1 MTNTVHRFAPRHL
14 VCGFVSPFQVA
25 QQGTLRLVKGRGI
38 YVWDQ
43 HGRRYIDGLASLW
56 NVAVGHGQ
64 PSITRAV
71 ARQMQNLAYA
81 PTLLGF
87 SSHPAE
93 ELARRIVRMA
103 PRGLTRVLFTSG
115 GSEANESIIR
125 LVRLY
130 WRLKGQPEKYRI
142 VTLNR
147 GYHGSSTGAASLTG
161 LSYFHEYYEPLL
173 DGVLRLPRP
182 HCNRCELGLE
192 FPSCR
197 LACTDELERLMER
210 EGALSIAAVLAEPVQ
225 GVGGVIV
232 PPDGYHERLRDI
244 CSRHNVLLAYDEV
257 ITGFGRLGYPFGI
270 QRWRV
275 TPDLISF
282 AKGVTS
288 GYLPLGGVLLR
299 EKLYRT
305 FEEAGPE
312 FSLHHGFTYSGHPAV
327 CAAALA
333 NLNLMRRR
341 RLMSRA
347 RRLEPFFAGLLRRLQ
362 RHDVVREVR
371 VAGLMAA
378 VEFHHNGTGRRVPG
392 QWPFAVRVRQ
402 ACLER
407 GLIVRASGD
416 VVALCP
422 PLVIRTAELRQL
434 VDLLDQAVEEVG
446 AASRQAGQRATEAN
460 G

>member
-1 MTNTVHRFAPRHL
+1 MPENVHRFAPRHL
-14 VCGFVSPFQVA
+14 VCGFASPYQIM
-25 QQGTLRLVKGRGI
+25 QQGTLRLTKGRGI

-64 PSITRAV
+64 PSIPRAV
-71 ARQMQNLAYA
+71 ARQMHQIAYA

-93 ELARRIVRMA
+93 ELARRIVKLA

-115 GSEANESIIR
+115 GSEANESVIR

-130 WRLKGQPEKYRI
+130 WRLKGHPEKYRI

-161 LSYFHEYYEPLL
+161 LPYFHQYYEPLL

-182 HCNRCELGLE
+182 HCGQCDLDLQY
-192 FPSCR
+192 PSCQ
-197 LACTDELERLMER
+197 LACAEELEQLIRR
-210 EGALSIAAVLAEPVQ
+210 EGAHTIGAVLVEPVQ

-232 PPDGYHERLRDI
+232 PPDGYHQRLREI
-244 CSRHNVLLAYDEV
+244 CSRYDILFACDEV

-275 TPDLISF
+275 APDLISF

-299 EKLYRT
+299 EEIYRT
-305 FEEAGPE
+305 LVEAGPD

-347 RRLEPFFAGLLRRLQ
+347 RRLESYFARLLDRLRRW
-362 RHDVVREVR
+362 DVVKDIR
-371 VAGLMAA
+371 VIGLMAA
-378 VEFHHNGTGRRVPG
+378 VECNSASAAGSG
-392 QWPFAVRVRQ
+392 QWPFAIRLRQ

-407 GLIVRASGD
+407 GLILRASGD
-416 VVALCP
+416 SVVLCP
-422 PLVIRTAELRQL
+422 PLVVKASELRQI
-434 VDLLDQAVEEVG
+434 VELLDQALEAVATGGNG
-446 AASRQAGQRATEAN
+446 ADRETQRAN

>member
-1 MTNTVHRFAPRHL
+1 MTDTMHRFAPRHL
-14 VCGFVSPFQVA
+14 VCGFVSPYQVM

-64 PSITRAV
+64 PSIARAV
-71 ARQMQNLAYA
+71 ARQMNHLAYA

-87 SSHPAE
+87 SSRPAE
-93 ELARRIVRMA
+93 ELARRIVKLA

-130 WRLKGQPEKYRI
+130 WRLKGHPEKFRI

-161 LSYFHEYYEPLL
+161 LAYFHQYYEPLL
-173 DGVLRLPRP
+173 EGVIRLPRP
-182 HCNRCELGLE
+182 HCRRCELRLQY
-192 FPSCR
+192 PSCEI
-197 LACTDELERLMER
+197 ACATELEQLIER
-210 EGALSIAAVLAEPVQ
+210 EGAHTIGAVLVEPVQ

-232 PPDGYHERLRDI
+232 PPEGYHQRLREI
-244 CSRHNVLLAYDEV
+244 CSRHEILLACDEV

-270 QRWRV
+270 QRWQV

-288 GYLPLGGVLLR
+288 GYLPLGGVLLS
-299 EKLYRT
+299 EDIYRT
-305 FEEAGPE
+305 LVQAGPE

-347 RRLEPFFAGLLRRLQ
+347 RRLEAYLSNLLEPLRR
-362 RHDVVREVR
+362 HSVVREIR
-371 VAGLMAA
+371 VIGLMAA
-378 VEFHHNGTGRRVPG
+378 VEFDDSSAPPGSG
-392 QWPFAVRVRQ
+392 QWPLAVRVRQ

-416 VVALCP
+416 VVAVCP
-422 PLVIRTAELRQL
+422 PLVVKTAQL
-434 VDLLDQAVEEVG
+434 KQIVATLDEAIESAVAEVSEP
-446 AASRQAGQRATEAN
+446 ACRSNRAN

>member
-1 MTNTVHRFAPRHL
+1 MTDTVHRFAPRHL
-14 VCGFVSPFQVA
+14 VCGFASPYHLM

-64 PSITRAV
+64 SSIARAV
-71 ARQMQNLAYA
+71 ARQMDLIAYA

-87 SSHPAE
+87 SSQPAE
-93 ELARRIVRMA
+93 ELARRIVRLA

-130 WRLKGQPEKYRI
+130 WRLKGHPEKYRI

-161 LSYFHEYYEPLL
+161 LPYFHQYYEPLME
-173 DGVLRLPRP
+173 GVLRLPRP
-182 HCNRCELGLE
+182 HCSACELELE
-192 FPSCR
+192 HPACG
-197 LACTDELERLMER
+197 LACANQLEETIER
-210 EGALSIAAVLAEPVQ
+210 EGAHTIGAILVEPVQ

-232 PPDGYHERLRDI
+232 PPDGYHQRLREI
-244 CSRHNVLLAYDEV
+244 CTRHNILFACDEV

-288 GYLPLGGVLLR
+288 GYLPLGGVLLS
-299 EKLYRT
+299 EEIYRT
-305 FEEAGPE
+305 LVEAGPD

-347 RRLEPFFAGLLRRLQ
+347 RRLEVYFAKLLEPVRR
-362 RHDVVREVR
+362 HPTVRETR
-371 VAGLMAA
+371 VIGLMAA
-378 VEFHHNGTGRRVPG
+378 VEFHEGVAPGGG

-407 GLIVRASGD
+407 GLIVRASGN

-422 PLVIRTAELRQL
+422 PLVVKTAELRQI
-434 VDLLDQAVEEVG
+434 VDTLDQAIAAVSSEQATAG
-446 AASRQAGQRATEAN
+446 TRASRAN

>member
-1 MTNTVHRFAPRHL
+1 MTDTVHRFAPRHL
-14 VCGFVSPFQVA
+14 VCGFVSPYQVM

-64 PSITRAV
+64 PSIARAV
-71 ARQMQNLAYA
+71 ARQMNHLAYA

-87 SSHPAE
+87 SSQPAE
-93 ELARRIVRMA
+93 ELARRIVQLA

-130 WRLKGQPEKYRI
+130 WRLKGHPEKFRI

-161 LSYFHEYYEPLL
+161 LPYFHQYYEPLME
-173 DGVLRLPRP
+173 GVLRLPRP
-182 HCNRCELGLE
+182 HCRRCELQLE
-192 FPSCR
+192 HPSCEI
-197 LACTDELERLMER
+197 ACANELEQLIQR
-210 EGALSIAAVLAEPVQ
+210 EGAQTIGAVLIEPVQ

-232 PPDGYHERLRDI
+232 PPEGYHQRLREI
-244 CSRHNVLLAYDEV
+244 CSRYDILLACDEV

-288 GYLPLGGVLLR
+288 GYLPLGGVLLS
-299 EKLYRT
+299 EEIYRT
-305 FEEAGPE
+305 LVQAGPE

-347 RRLEPFFAGLLRRLQ
+347 RRLEAYLANLLEPLK
-362 RHDVVREVR
+362 RHGVVREIR
-371 VAGLMAA
+371 VIGLMAA
-378 VEFHHNGTGRRVPG
+378 VEFESSQVPTASG
-392 QWPFAVRVRQ
+392 QWPLAVQVRQ

-416 VVALCP
+416 VVAVCP
-422 PLVIRTAELRQL
+422 PLVVKTSELKQIVDTIDRAIEAVVTNAKESARQ
-434 VDLLDQAVEEVG
+434 
-446 AASRQAGQRATEAN
+446 STRAN